1 MRPVLNIK
9 IIFLD
14 VEPSNSIAEW
24 KNLWETSN
32 NIPCGITEDGL
43 YYVIVDFGVLY
54 RLANLAGYE
63 NRIFPVIKD
72 FCIREC
78 FPTTDCPKMELYCD
92 DHGRF
97 YADANKEKL
106 LVLFSIGFYKSHES
120 YLDLDRKIMKSLQ
133 FYAYADSFVEHA
145 DSFVEHAKEYAT
157 QFDMLLFYSV
167 NNVLVND
174 VLYKIFSLKIS
185 EFNAINN
192 SSLSIERSAYFDNR
206 IISYYT
212 TDEESLKH
220 VLTFY
225 ILNPNI

>member
-14 VEPSNSIAEW
+14 VESSNSITEW
-24 KNLWETSN
+24 RNLWETSN
-32 NIPCGITEDGL
+32 NIPCGITDDGL

-54 RLANLAGYE
+54 RIANLAGYE
-63 NRIFPVIKD
+63 NHIFPVIKD
-72 FCIREC
+72 FCIRDS
-78 FPTTDCPKMELYCD
+78 FPTTDCPKMEIYCD

-97 YADANKEKL
+97 YADANKEKP

-120 YLDLDRKIMKSLQ
+120 YLDLDREIMQSLQ
-133 FYAYADSFVEHA
+133 SYAYADIFVVTRGEG
-145 DSFVEHAKEYAT
+145 VT
-157 QFDMLLFYSV
+157 QFDTLLFHSV

-192 SSLSIERSAYFDNR
+192 SSLSIERTTYFDNH
-206 IISYYT
+206 IVSYYT

-225 ILNPNI
+225 IPNPNI

>member
-1 MRPVLNIK
+1 MTDKLNIK

-32 NIPCGITEDGL
+32 NIPCGITDDGL

-54 RLANLAGYE
+54 RIANLAGYE

-78 FPTTDCPKMELYCD
+78 FPTTDCPKMEIYCD
-92 DHGRF
+92 GHGRF
-97 YADANKEKL
+97 YADANKEKPL
-106 LVLFSIGFYKSHES
+106 MLFSLGFYKSHES
-120 YLDLDRKIMKSLQ
+120 YLDLDREIMQSLQ
-133 FYAYADSFVEHA
+133 SYAYADIFVETRGE
-145 DSFVEHAKEYAT
+145 SVT
-157 QFDMLLFYSV
+157 QFDTLLFHSV

-192 SSLSIERSAYFDNR
+192 SSLSIERTTYFDNH
-206 IISYYT
+206 IVSYYT

-225 ILNPNI
+225 IPNPNI

>member
-1 MRPVLNIK
+1 MRHKLNIK

-24 KNLWETSN
+24 KNLWKTSN
-32 NIPCGITEDGL
+32 NIPCGITDDGL
-43 YYVIVDFGVLY
+43 YYVIVDYGVLY
-54 RLANLAGYE
+54 RIANLTGYE

-72 FCIREC
+72 FCIREY
-78 FPTTDCPKMELYCD
+78 FPTTDCPKMEIYCD

-97 YADANKEKL
+97 YADANKEKP

-120 YLDLDRKIMKSLQ
+120 YLDLDREIMQSLQ
-133 FYAYADSFVEHA
+133 SYAYADIFV
-145 DSFVEHAKEYAT
+145 VNRGGGVT
-157 QFDMLLFYSV
+157 QFDMLLFHSV

-174 VLYKIFSLKIS
+174 ILYKIFSLKIS
-185 EFNAINN
+185 EFNTIKNL
-192 SSLSIERSAYFDNR
+192 SLSIERSTCFDGH
-206 IISYYT
+206 IVSYYT

-225 ILNPNI
+225 PPNLNI

>member
-32 NIPCGITEDGL
+32 NIPCGITDDGL

-54 RLANLAGYE
+54 RIANLAGYE
-63 NRIFPVIKD
+63 NHIFPVIKD

-78 FPTTDCPKMELYCD
+78 FPTTDCPKMEIYCD
-92 DHGRF
+92 GHGRF
-97 YADANKEKL
+97 YADANKEKP

-120 YLDLDRKIMKSLQ
+120 YLDLDMEIMKSLQ
-133 FYAYADSFVEHA
+133 SYAYADIFVET
-145 DSFVEHAKEYAT
+145 KREYVT
-157 QFDMLLFYSV
+157 QFDMLLFHSV

-192 SSLSIERSAYFDNR
+192 SSLSIERTTYFDNH
-206 IISYYT
+206 IVSYYT

-225 ILNPNI
+225 IPNPNI

>member
-1 MRPVLNIK
+1 MTDKLNIK

-14 VEPSNSIAEW
+14 VEPSNSIIEW
-24 KNLWETSN
+24 KNLWETAN
-32 NIPCGITEDGL
+32 NIPCGITEGGL
-43 YYVIVDFGVLY
+43 YYVIVDFEVLY

-72 FCIREC
+72 FCIRDS
-78 FPTTDCPKMELYCD
+78 FPTTDCPKMEIYCD
-92 DHGRF
+92 GHGRF
-97 YADANKEKL
+97 YADANKEKPL
-106 LVLFSIGFYKSHES
+106 MLFSLGFYKSHS
-120 YLDLDRKIMKSLQ
+120 YYIDLDKEIMKSLQ
-133 FYAYADSFVEHA
+133 SYAYADIFVVTRGEG
-145 DSFVEHAKEYAT
+145 VT
-157 QFDMLLFYSV
+157 QFDTLLFHSV

-192 SSLSIERSAYFDNR
+192 SSLSIERTTYFDNH
-206 IISYYT
+206 IVSYYT

-225 ILNPNI
+225 IPNPNI

>member
-14 VEPSNSIAEW
+14 VESSNSITEW
-24 KNLWETSN
+24 RNLWETSN
-32 NIPCGITEDGL
+32 NIPCGITDDGL

-54 RLANLAGYE
+54 RIANLAGYE
-63 NRIFPVIKD
+63 NHIFPVIKD
-72 FCIREC
+72 FCIRDS
-78 FPTTDCPKMELYCD
+78 FPTTDCPKMEIYCD

-97 YADANKEKL
+97 YADANKEKP

-120 YLDLDRKIMKSLQ
+120 YLDLGREIMQSLQ
-133 FYAYADSFVEHA
+133 SYAYADIFVVTRGEG
-145 DSFVEHAKEYAT
+145 VT
-157 QFDMLLFYSV
+157 QFDTLLFHSV

-192 SSLSIERSAYFDNR
+192 SSLSIERTTYFDNH
-206 IISYYT
+206 IVSYYT

-225 ILNPNI
+225 IPNPNI